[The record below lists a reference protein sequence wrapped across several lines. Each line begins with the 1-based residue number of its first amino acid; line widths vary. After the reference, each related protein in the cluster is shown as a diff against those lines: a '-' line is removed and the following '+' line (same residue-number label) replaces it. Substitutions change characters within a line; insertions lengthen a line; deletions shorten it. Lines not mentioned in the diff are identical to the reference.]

1 MNYIREIEKSL
12 AEEMRYWVEGLVP
25 VKHQLEKP
33 SLLLRMRN

>member
-12 AEEMRYWVEGLVP
+12 VEKMIYWVEGLVA

-33 SLLLRMRN
+33 SLLLKMRN